1 VEVRGGRC
9 YRDEGLYVVGLIVIL
24 FKMLGSCMIH
34 RGYKILIFLTLN
46 FIRATGYR
54 CQVLGE

>member
-9 YRDEGLYVVGLIVIL
+9 YRDEGLYVVGLIVIW
-24 FKMLGSCMIH
+24 FKMVGSYMNH
-34 RGYKILIFLTLN
+34 RGYKILSFLTLN

-54 CQVLGE
+54 CQALGG